1 MSDEL
6 ISKDKILKTIRE
18 WTNEYIPQTL
28 YGDGYDDAVK
38 DIIKLIETEIPVNAV
53 ELPCNAGSAI
63 CVLNRSGEIKETKVL
78 DFIVSEDD
86 VYLYIC
92 GYGYYSSDYIN
103 DLLFFSREEAEA
115 ALKKRIGGAE

>member
-1 MSDEL
+1 MSSEL
-6 ISKDKILKTIRE
+6 IRKTDVLDLLNDFYSDFE
-18 WTNEYIPQTL
+18 EYSHL
-28 YGDGYDDAVK
+28 FDDI
-38 DIIKLIETEIPVNAV
+38 DFMNPVNAV
-53 ELPCNAGSAI
+53 ELPCKAGSAI

-78 DFIVSEDD
+78 DFRVSEDD

-115 ALKKRIGGAE
+115 ALREMEENQQ